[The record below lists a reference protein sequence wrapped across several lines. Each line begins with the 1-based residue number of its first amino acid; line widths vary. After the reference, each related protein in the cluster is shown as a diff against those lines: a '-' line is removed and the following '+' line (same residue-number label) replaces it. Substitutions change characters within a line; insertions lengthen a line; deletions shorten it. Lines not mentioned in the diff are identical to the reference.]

1 MTTPHPWADSPN
13 PWRDWLEL
21 PGFDLHHRILPD
33 GVHGLTDG
41 VKNVWHDIRLLQ
53 VERRYTTQH
62 EREHVNGGH
71 RGCQTGKVEARVL
84 YRAAQYLCPKPGAII
99 DALVASEGDLA
110 VAADHLWLPE
120 RGLRARLDRRFM
132 HPGEWPHI
140 KNAVN
145 AQLDP

>member
-21 PGFDLHHRILPD
+21 PHFDLHHRLLPD

-62 EREHVNGGH
+62 EREHVNAGH
-71 RGCQTGKVEARVL
+71 TGCQTGKVEARIL
-84 YRAAQYLCPKPGAII
+84 YRAAQYLCPKPRRII
-99 DALVASEGDLA
+99 DALVAVEGDLA
-110 VAADHLWLPE
+110 LAADHLWLPE
-120 RGLRARLDRRFM
+120 RGLRARLDQRFM
-132 HPGEWPHI
+132 HPGEWSFI
-140 KNAVN
+140 RNAVN
-145 AQLDP
+145 AELDP